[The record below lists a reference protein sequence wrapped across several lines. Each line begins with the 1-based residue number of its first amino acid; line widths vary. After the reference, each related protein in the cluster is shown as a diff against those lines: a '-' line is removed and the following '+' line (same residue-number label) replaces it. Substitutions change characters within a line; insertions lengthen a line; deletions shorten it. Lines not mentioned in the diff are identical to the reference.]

1 MDPSVAL
8 SLVAALIV
16 GLVIG
21 GIPLSAVLKGNSA
34 LRSAL
39 RGPSPAHRPPPDP
52 GELEPNELALLAGG
66 PVRVGETAVMDAFL
80 HGRIRQQSA
89 GGLFTLVGP
98 SRPYTHEKGVVRREL
113 VKVFRKRVGVSALEM
128 LRRIVA
134 GQGVE
139 KLRTGLAGAG
149 LIVDSPRLRRAL
161 RRRERAPR
169 TIRWM
174 RSVALLVAAG
184 GAAVFLLAEPGAIAL
199 GLLAGGLSASAVLVA
214 SQVVMAATGGPTL
227 SPNTPAG
234 NAVLELARQ
243 RYGAS
248 AAGTAGADSTG
259 THPDDGMTR
268 DHAVR
273 HTAVTGFRSLRAS
286 ASRQQ
291 VGRVRSDQESAQLQ
305 EDPIPVTAHTGGG
318 GDPSGA
324 EGTGGAD
331 SDSVSL
337 ETLCS
342 FADLCQGPGGSGDG
356 SGGGSS
362 GNEGWGGDFGHY
374 GDGGGWGGD
383 GGSSGSGSGGGW
395 GGGDGG
401 SGGGDGGGGGG
412 D

>member
-1 MDPSVAL
+1 MDPIAAL

-21 GIPLSAVLKGNSA
+21 GIPLSAALKGGSA

-39 RGPSPAHRPPPDP
+39 RTSSPARRTPPDP
-52 GELEPNELALLAGG
+52 DGLEPNELALLAGG

-80 HGRIRQQSA
+80 HGRVRQQSA

-98 SRPYTHEKGVVRREL
+98 SRPYTHEKDGIRREL
-113 VKVFRKRVGVSALEM
+113 VRVFRKRVGVSALEM
-128 LRRIVA
+128 LRRIVS

-139 KLRTGLAGAG
+139 KLRTGLAESG

-161 RRRERAPR
+161 RRRERAPG

-174 RSVALLVAAG
+174 RSVALLAAAV
-184 GAAVFLLAEPGAIAL
+184 GAAVFFLAEPGAIAL
-199 GLLAGGLSASAVLVA
+199 GLLGGGLSASAALVA
-214 SQVVMAATGGPTL
+214 SQVVMAATGGPSL

-248 AAGTAGADSTG
+248 AAGSAGADPTS
-259 THPDDGMTR
+259 THPTDGMTR

-291 VGRVRSDQESAQLQ
+291 VSRTRSDQESAQLQ
-305 EDPIPVTAHTGGG
+305 QDPVPVSAHTGGG
-318 GDPSGA
+318 ADPGGA
-324 EGTGGAD
+324 GGAGGAD
-331 SDSVSL
+331 PDSVSL

-342 FADLCQGPGGSGDG
+342 FAELCQGPGGSDG
-356 SGGGSS
+356 RSGGGS

-383 GGSSGSGSGGGW
+383 GGSSGSGSGGG
-395 GGGDGG
+395 

-412 D
+412 GGGD